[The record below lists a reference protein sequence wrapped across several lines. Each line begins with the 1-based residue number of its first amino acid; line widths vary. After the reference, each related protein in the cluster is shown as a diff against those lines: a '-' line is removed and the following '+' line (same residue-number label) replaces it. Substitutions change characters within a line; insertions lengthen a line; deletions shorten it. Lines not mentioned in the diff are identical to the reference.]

1 MAAPAGLPR
10 LLHDLPV
17 AVALVDATGV
27 IRHVNLAAVRRYGW
41 RNESQAVGLS
51 AAVLG
56 EGLPERLA
64 SAPWRGELPAT
75 GAGTG
80 TFLAAFEVARHHDE
94 DGNELGFVVVCADA
108 SRRAEAEL
116 AAERLARLQAL
127 TARLGGA
134 RTVVEV
140 ASVVCDHA
148 AAGVGAQGVTFMRV
162 VDDGESFEI
171 VRQLGLPAGVADEF
185 RRFPVDASLPAG
197 DALRT
202 GSLIVLDGQDDRDAR
217 YPALRDQPMV
227 HEGHV
232 MVPMHYDDR
241 PVGVIAFGFRR
252 VRGMSDD
259 DRRFL
264 LAVASQAA
272 QALDRAR
279 VDDTERLARKRQEL
293 LARATGLLA
302 GSLDHE
308 ASIAAVGRLVVQDLA
323 DSFSVHLREDG
334 ELRTVAVVHADPET
348 EATMRALVATP
359 VGVAAV
365 RYLEELAD
373 RSVFSPEIRPEWW
386 QKRLGDG
393 TGAGAGDALAALDLS
408 SGIVVPLRSRGQQL
422 GVLVTT
428 RGAGRDPFDHDAFSL
443 ITELSS
449 RLAATIEAALAHRAR
464 AEVARTL
471 QASLLPPHLPD
482 IDGVRLAS
490 RYDPIGDGSLV
501 GGDFYD
507 VFRALDRW
515 VLVLGDVCGQ
525 GVPAAALTAE
535 VRYTVRAAARMWH
548 SPAEILRFTNDA
560 VLDHDIGERFCTA
573 IVAVLQPDADGVYVT
588 LATAGHHLPL
598 HHPSGG
604 APVQVGRMGTA
615 LGLVRHPEIWDEA
628 FRLLVGD
635 LLVLT
640 TDGVIEARGGDDG
653 APVGERFLED
663 LVASHAGEGAEGV
676 AGAIERAVLAVGGGR
691 AHDDVA
697 VVVVEAAG
705 SAEPGERVSPA
716 PLGAEPFDRRYPAS
730 TSSVTVAR
738 RDVAAWLEA
747 QGTGGPRVPDLLLA
761 LTELATNAVRAAR
774 TAVEVRCWLA
784 PDAVMLEVTDDGPG
798 FDAGIPRSSRDLDP
812 LAERGR
818 GLFLVAALV
827 DECTIESGPNG
838 TIVRCYVAR

>member
-1 MAAPAGLPR
+1 MAALAGLPR
-10 LLHDLPV
+10 LLDDLPV
-17 AVALVDATGV
+17 AVALVDEAGV
-27 IRHVNLAAVRRYGW
+27 IRHVNPAAVRRYGW
-41 RNESQAVGLS
+41 RNEAQAVGLS

-75 GAGTG
+75 GAGSG
-80 TFLAAFEVARHHDE
+80 TFVAAFEVARQHDD
-94 DGNELGFVVVCADA
+94 DGNEVGFVVVCSDA

-134 RTVVEV
+134 RTVDEV
-140 ASVVCDHA
+140 AAVVCDHA
-148 AAGVGAQGVTFMRV
+148 AAGGGAQGVTFMRLV
-162 VDDGESFEI
+162 EDDDAFEI
-171 VRQLGLPAGVADEF
+171 VRQLGLPAGVVDEF
-185 RRFPVDASLPAG
+185 RRFPLDASLPAG
-197 DALRT
+197 DAVRA
-202 GSLIVLDGQDDRDAR
+202 GSLVLIDGQDDRDRR
-217 YPALRDQPMV
+217 YPALRGQPMV

-232 MVPMHYDDR
+232 MVPMVYDDR

-252 VRGMSDD
+252 VREMSDD

-264 LAVASQAA
+264 LAVAAQAA
-272 QALDRAR
+272 QAVDRAR
-279 VDDTERLARKRQEL
+279 VDETERQARRRPEL

-334 ELRTVAVVHADPET
+334 ELRTAAVVHADPDV
-348 EATMRALVATP
+348 EATMRSMVATP
-359 VGVAAV
+359 VGIAAV
-365 RYLEELAD
+365 RYLEHLAG
-373 RSVFSPEIRPEWW
+373 RSVLSPEIRPEWW
-386 QKRLGDG
+386 QKRLGEPNG
-393 TGAGAGDALAALDLS
+393 GALAALDLA
-408 SGIVVPLRSRGQQL
+408 SGVVVPLRSRGQQL
-422 GVLVTT
+422 GVVVAT
-428 RGAGRDPFDHDAFSL
+428 RGSERDPFDHDAFAL
-443 ITELSS
+443 LTELAS

-471 QASLLPPHLPD
+471 QASLLPPRLPAFE
-482 IDGVRLAS
+482 GVRLAS

-525 GVPAAALTAE
+525 GVPAASLTAE
-535 VRYTVRAAARMWH
+535 VRYTIRAAARMWH
-548 SPAEILRFTNDA
+548 SPAEILRFANDA
-560 VLDHDIGERFCTA
+560 IIDHDIGERFCTA
-573 IVAVLQPDADGVYVT
+573 LLAVLEPDADGLYVT

-598 HHPSGG
+598 HVPAGG
-604 APVQVGRMGTA
+604 EPVPVGRMGTA
-615 LGLVRHPEIWDEA
+615 LGLVRHPEVWDEQ
-628 FRLLVGD
+628 FRLDVGD

-640 TDGVIEARGGDDG
+640 TDGVIEARGADGDL
-653 APVGERFLED
+653 VGERFLEE
-663 LVASHAGEGAEGV
+663 LVEANAGEGAEAV
-676 AGAIERAVLAVGGGR
+676 AGAIERAVLAAGGGR

-697 VVVVEAAG
+697 VLVVEAAG
-705 SAEPGERVSPA
+705 SVVPGEPVGPPPS
-716 PLGAEPFDRRYPAS
+716 GAEPFDRRYPAA
-730 TSSVTVAR
+730 TTSVTDAR
-738 RDVAAWLEA
+738 RDLYAWLEA
-747 QGTGGPRVPDLLLA
+747 HGTGGPRVPDLLLA

-798 FDAGIPRSSRDLDP
+798 FDASIPRSSRDLDP